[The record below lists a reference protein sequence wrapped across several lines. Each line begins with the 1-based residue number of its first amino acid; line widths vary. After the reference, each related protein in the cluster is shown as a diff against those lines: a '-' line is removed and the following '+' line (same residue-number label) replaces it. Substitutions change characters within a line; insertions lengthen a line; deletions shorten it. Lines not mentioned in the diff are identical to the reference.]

1 MLSTINKIKSGRR
14 INPKK
19 EAIFSGKLK
28 KLRKLRKTRKTR
40 KNLKAQ
46 QKKWINGKMEKIKWG
61 NGEMGKK

>member
-40 KNLKAQ
+40 KKLESPTEKMDKW
-46 QKKWINGKMEKIKWG
+46 KK
-61 NGEMGKK
+61 

>member
-28 KLRKLRKTRKTR
+28 KHGKHEKT
-40 KNLKAQ
+40 
-46 QKKWINGKMEKIKWG
+46 
-61 NGEMGKK
+61 